1 MVKLR
6 SEFTEA
12 TLKIAAEVEALKSDQ
27 AAPTFMKEG
36 TDRRTRV
43 RKFSEMTEFQRMMEI
58 QERGLETVLR
68 DVNGATNGFSRI

>member
-68 DVNGATNGFSRI
+68 DVNGATNGFPQI

>member
-6 SEFTEA
+6 SEFTDA

-27 AAPTFMKEG
+27 AVPTFMKEG

-68 DVNGATNGFSRI
+68 DVNGATNGFSTI

>member
-6 SEFTEA
+6 SEFTDA

-68 DVNGATNGFSRI
+68 DVNGATNGFPRI

>member
-6 SEFTEA
+6 SEFTDA

-68 DVNGATNGFSRI
+68 DVNGATNGFPQI

>member
-68 DVNGATNGFSRI
+68 DVNGATNGFSTI

>member
-27 AAPTFMKEG
+27 AVPTFMKEG

-43 RKFSEMTEFQRMMEI
+43 RKFSEMTEFQRVMEI
-58 QERGLETVLR
+58 QERGLEAVLK
-68 DVNGATNGFSRI
+68 DVNGATNGLPRV

>member
-6 SEFTEA
+6 SEFTDA

-27 AAPTFMKEG
+27 AVPTFMKEG

-68 DVNGATNGFSRI
+68 DVNGATNGFSKI

>member
-6 SEFTEA
+6 SEFTDA

-68 DVNGATNGFSRI
+68 DVNGATNGFSKI

>member
-6 SEFTEA
+6 SEFTDA

-68 DVNGATNGFSRI
+68 DVRNP

>member
-6 SEFTEA
+6 REFTDA

-68 DVNGATNGFSRI
+68 DVNGATNGFPRI